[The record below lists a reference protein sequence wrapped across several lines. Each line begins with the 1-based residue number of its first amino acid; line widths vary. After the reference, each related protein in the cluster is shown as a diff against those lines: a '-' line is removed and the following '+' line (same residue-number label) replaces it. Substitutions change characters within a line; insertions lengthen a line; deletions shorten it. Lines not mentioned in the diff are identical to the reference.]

1 MCRNRRARRNARAFR
16 SDRRHRQSQS
26 IPRGARSLGEEFPI
40 RHTKENSMCRPIE
53 SMSDA
58 ALLST
63 LVGPRTAA
71 NLLKDASGSL
81 SRLLNADVAQQVPSS
96 SVGAKLMAAR
106 ELVRR
111 ALAETM
117 RERDMLASPAAVRD
131 YLRIMLAQRDH
142 EVFMVLFLDA
152 QNRVIAPEEMFR
164 GTLTQTSVYPRE
176 VVKRRAVAE
185 RCGSDPGAQPPVG
198 CRRAQPGRRVPDPVA
213 ALRAGPGRHPCAR
226 PHRDRRQQRH
236 LVRRTRFC
244 CSP

>member
-1 MCRNRRARRNARAFR
+1 
-16 SDRRHRQSQS
+16 
-26 IPRGARSLGEEFPI
+26 
-40 RHTKENSMCRPIE
+40 MCRPIE

-58 ALLST
+58 ALLSK

-81 SRLLNADVAQQVPSS
+81 SRLLNADVAQHVPSS

-117 RERDMLASPAAVRD
+117 CERDMLASPAAVRD

-176 VVKRRAVAE
+176 VVKRALSLNAAAVILAHNHPSGVAE
-185 RCGSDPGAQPPVG
+185 PSRADEFLTQSLRSALALVDIRVLDHIVIAGSNATSFAERG
-198 CRRAQPGRRVPDPVA
+198 
-213 ALRAGPGRHPCAR
+213 L
-226 PHRDRRQQRH
+226 
-236 LVRRTRFC
+236 L
-244 CSP
+244 